1 MVMSRFDFAYDG
13 VQTAFMTLTG
23 ADTSDVGATMVAN
36 EAAIE
41 AAGVDQHSFTA
52 PGYSHTLVRSDYFYT
67 MEVEGVSLVDWVSD
81 VVAGEDV
88 ADVTC
93 TECGSPAPASTG

>member
-1 MVMSRFDFAYDG
+1 
-13 VQTAFMTLTG
+13 MTITG
-23 ADTSDVGATMVAN
+23 SDTSDLAASIAAN

-41 AAGVDQHSFTA
+41 AAGVTQHSFTA
-52 PGYSHTLVRSDYFYT
+52 PGTDHTLVLGDDFYE
-67 MEVEGVSLVDWVSD
+67 MEVNGVALSEWVAD

-93 TECGSPAPASTG
+93 TDCGAPSPATTG